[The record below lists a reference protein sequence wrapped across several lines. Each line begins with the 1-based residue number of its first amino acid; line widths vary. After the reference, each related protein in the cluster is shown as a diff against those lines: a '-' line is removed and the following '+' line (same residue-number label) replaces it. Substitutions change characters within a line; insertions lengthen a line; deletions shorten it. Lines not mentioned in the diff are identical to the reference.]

1 MGLVVVMFSTK
12 VTKIYI
18 QYKSV
23 IHVVFSQIWII
34 IVKTSWQ
41 MFVNCF
47 LVQCEKKTPN
57 LLTVIPD
64 IEANKSPIWH
74 C

>member
-47 LVQCEKKTPN
+47 LVKCEKKN
-57 LLTVIPD
+57 H
-64 IEANKSPIWH
+64 PI